1 MMADETQQ
9 RRPLGAILLE
19 SGRITQADVE
29 RVLEYQRSHGGY
41 FGQGLVSLGILSRE
55 ETDWAL
61 ANHFDLPFIFP
72 HADAVDRDVA
82 HLVPADWALA
92 HMAVPIV
99 RAGRLVTV
107 VVAEPLTHEVTE
119 ELRKRTGLQVEMA
132 LASAARIRELIHA
145 IYDTRDEAL
154 TIRDRERGAGDFV
167 ARALS
172 HAAERF
178 GISIRGPKATG
189 WWRARGRTHRAP
201 LAEGWEA
208 ALDAAVHPAPVARV
222 RAEQDGHIEWEAEVD
237 HAGLRLPLEA
247 QALVGAGGAELMFTP
262 LQNAPLAPAAAE
274 LVLPTT
280 LMTELR
286 LLWRSGSARIAVQA
300 ERPEAARALLPLIP
314 SIAVGEQV
322 RALHVNTTGE
332 GGMVYTLRGEQND
345 AFAETV
351 ATYELDAI
359 TIDLPA
365 EGYPLHGLL
374 RAAPLALVL
383 LQEALDESPTKDW
396 GVNWLLT
403 ISGEPGGFTWQLRAL
418 HR

>member
-1 MMADETQQ
+1 MPDDVQP

-19 SGRITQADVE
+19 SGRITQKDVE
-29 RVLEYQRSHGGY
+29 RVLEHQRAHGGY

-55 ETDWAL
+55 EADWAI

-82 HLVPADWALA
+82 HMVPADWALA

-107 VVAEPLTHEVTE
+107 VVAEPLTQEVTE

-132 LASAARIRELIHA
+132 LASASRIRELIHA
-145 IYDTRDEAL
+145 IYDTRDDAL
-154 TIRDRERGAGDFV
+154 TVRERERTAGEFI
-167 ARALS
+167 ARALT

-178 GISIRGPKATG
+178 GVSIRGSQATG

-201 LAEGWEA
+201 LADGWEA
-208 ALDAAVHPAPVARV
+208 ALDAAIDPPSVARV
-222 RAEQDGHIEWEAEVD
+222 RAGQDGHTEWEAETE
-237 HAGLRLPLEA
+237 HARLTVPLEA
-247 QALVGAGGAELMFTP
+247 QALIGAGGVELLFRP
-262 LQNAPLAPAAAE
+262 LQNVPLAPAAAE

-286 LLWRSGSARIAVQA
+286 LLWRAGSARIAVEA

-314 SIAVGEQV
+314 SIAVGDEV
-322 RALHVNTTGE
+322 RALHVNSTGE
-332 GGMVYTLRGEQND
+332 GGSVYTLAGDRND
-345 AFAETV
+345 AFAESV
-351 ATYELDAI
+351 ASYELDAI
-359 TIDLPA
+359 TIDLPH

-374 RAAPLALVL
+374 RAAPLALIL
-383 LQEALDESPTKDW
+383 LHEPLDETPTQEW

-403 ISGEPGGFTWQLRAL
+403 IAGEPGGFTWQLRAL

>member
-1 MMADETQQ
+1 MQEETPP

-29 RVLEYQRSHGGY
+29 RVLEHQRAHGGY

-55 ETDWAL
+55 EADWAL

-82 HLVPADWALA
+82 RLVPADWALA

-107 VVAEPLTHEVTE
+107 VVTEPLTPAVLD
-119 ELRKRTGLQVEMA
+119 ELRKRTGMQVELA
-132 LASAARIRELIHA
+132 LASGSRIRELIHE
-145 IYDTRDEAL
+145 IYDTRDDAL
-154 TIRDRERGAGDFV
+154 TVRERERSAPDFV

-178 GISIRGPKATG
+178 GISIRGSKATG

-201 LAEGWEA
+201 LADGWEA
-208 ALDAAVHPAPVARV
+208 ALDAAIQPAPVARV
-222 RAEQDGHIEWEAEVD
+222 RAEQDGHVTWEAEVE
-237 HAGLRLPLEA
+237 HAGMRLPLEA
-247 QALVGAGGAELMFTP
+247 QALVGAGGAELLFTP

-286 LLWRSGSARIAVQA
+286 LLWRSGSARIAVLA

-332 GGMVYTLRGEQND
+332 GGMVYTLRGVQSD

-351 ATYELDAI
+351 ASYELDAI

-374 RAAPLALVL
+374 RAAPLALTL
-383 LQEALDESPTKDW
+383 LHEPLEATPTQDW
-396 GVNWLLT
+396 GINWLLT

>member
-1 MMADETQQ
+1 MEGETRQ
-9 RRPLGAILLE
+9 RRPLGTILLE

-29 RVLEYQRSHGGY
+29 RVLEYQRVHGGY

-55 ETDWAL
+55 EADWTI

-92 HMAVPIV
+92 HVAVPIV
-99 RAGRLVTV
+99 RAGRMITV
-107 VVAEPLTHEVTE
+107 VVAEPLTQEVIA
-119 ELRKRTGLQVEMA
+119 ELRRRTGLQVEMA
-132 LASAARIRELIHA
+132 LASASRIRELIHE
-145 IYDTRDEAL
+145 IYDTRDDAL
-154 TIRDRERGAGDFV
+154 TVRDRVRGAGDFI

-172 HAAERF
+172 HGAERF
-178 GISIRGPKATG
+178 GVSIRGANATG

-208 ALDAAVHPAPVARV
+208 ALDTAIQPSPVARI
-222 RAEQDGHIEWEAEVD
+222 RADQDGHMEWEAEVEY
-237 HAGLRLPLEA
+237 AGITLPLEA
-247 QALVGAGGAELMFTP
+247 QALVGAGGAELLFTP
-262 LQNAPLAPAAAE
+262 LRNAPLAPAAAE
-274 LVLPTT
+274 LVLPPT

-286 LLWRSGSARIAVQA
+286 LLWRSGSARVAVQA
-300 ERPEAARALLPLIP
+300 ERLEAARALLPLIP

-332 GGMVYTLRGEQND
+332 GGTVYTLRGVQSD
-345 AFAETV
+345 GFAETV
-351 ATYELDAI
+351 ASYELDAV
-359 TIDLPA
+359 TVDLPG
-365 EGYPLHGLL
+365 EGYPLRGLL

-383 LQEALDESPTKDW
+383 LHAPLEETPTQDW

>member
-1 MMADETQQ
+1 MADDTQL

-29 RVLEYQRSHGGY
+29 RVLEHQRTHGGY

-55 ETDWAL
+55 EADWAL

-82 HLVPADWALA
+82 QLVPADWALA

-107 VVAEPLTHEVTE
+107 VVAEPLTSEVTE

-132 LASAARIRELIHA
+132 LASATRIRELIHA
-145 IYDTRDEAL
+145 IYDTRDDAL
-154 TIRDRERGAGDFV
+154 TVRERELAAEDFV

-172 HAAERF
+172 YGAERF
-178 GISIRGPKATG
+178 GVSIRNAKATG

-201 LAEGWEA
+201 LADGWET
-208 ALDAAVHPAPVARV
+208 ALDAGIDPAPVARV
-222 RAEQDGHIEWEAEVD
+222 RAEQDGHVQWEAEIEY
-237 HAGLRLPLEA
+237 AGLMLPLEA
-247 QALVGAGGAELMFTP
+247 QALVGAGGVELMFTP

-286 LLWRSGSARIAVQA
+286 LLWRSGAARIAVHA
-300 ERPEAARALLPLIP
+300 ERPETARALLPLIP
-314 SIAVGEQV
+314 SIAVGEHV

-332 GGMVYTLRGEQND
+332 GGSVYTLRAGQND
-345 AFAETV
+345 SFAETV
-351 ATYELDAI
+351 AMYELDAI

-374 RAAPLALVL
+374 RAAPLALIL
-383 LQEALDESPTKDW
+383 LHQPLDETPTQDW
-396 GVNWLLT
+396 GVNWLLN
-403 ISGEPGGFTWQLRAL
+403 IAGEPGGFTWQLRAL

>member
-1 MMADETQQ
+1 VTAEETQQ

-55 ETDWAL
+55 EADWAL

-72 HADAVDRDVA
+72 HADAVDLDVA
-82 HLVPADWALA
+82 HLVAADWALA
-92 HMAVPIV
+92 HVAVPIV
-99 RAGRLVTV
+99 RAGRRLTI
-107 VVAEPLTHEVTE
+107 VVAEPLTSRVID
-119 ELRKRTGLQVEMA
+119 ELRTRTGLQVEMA
-132 LASAARIRELIHA
+132 LASATRIRELIHA
-145 IYDTRDEAL
+145 IYDTRDDAL
-154 TIRDRERGAGDFV
+154 TVRDRERGANEFV
-167 ARALS
+167 TRALS
-172 HAAERF
+172 HGAERF
-178 GISIRGPKATG
+178 GISVRGARATG
-189 WWRARGRTHRAP
+189 WWRARERTHRVP
-201 LAEGWEA
+201 LSDGWETG
-208 ALDAAVHPAPVARV
+208 LDAVITPAPVSRIHGAP
-222 RAEQDGHIEWEAEVD
+222 EGHVQWEAEVE
-237 HAGLRLPLEA
+237 HAGLTLPLEA
-247 QALVGAGGAELMFTP
+247 QALIGAGGAELMFTP

-314 SIAVGEQV
+314 SVAVGEHV
-322 RALHVNTTGE
+322 RALHVNQTGE
-332 GGMVYTLRGEQND
+332 GGSVYTLRGETGE

-351 ATYELDAI
+351 AAYELDAI

-365 EGYPLHGLL
+365 EGYPLQGLL
-374 RAAPLALVL
+374 RAAPLGLIL
-383 LQEALDESPTKDW
+383 LPQPLDEMPALDW
-396 GVNWLLT
+396 GVNWLLS